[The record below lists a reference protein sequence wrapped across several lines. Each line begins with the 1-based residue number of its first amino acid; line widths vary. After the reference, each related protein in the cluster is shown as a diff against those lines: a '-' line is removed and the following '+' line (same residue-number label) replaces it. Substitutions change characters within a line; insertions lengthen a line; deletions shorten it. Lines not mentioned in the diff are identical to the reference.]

1 MKEKIHHF
9 ALILLVLLMVV
20 GGISI
25 FLNNASYNPNFSV
38 IDAITGATKRSKRS
52 DDKSET
58 VSVWKYSMDDIALSE
73 KNYIEESIVTPEGT
87 YKVLKNTASI
97 ESTDHILL
105 LSDKGNKEYQK
116 AVQNIT
122 ESLEN
127 QGYQIQIKECSE
139 TMMLSLVHAGHF
151 YMFVMSEEDTP

>member
-1 MKEKIHHF
+1 MKEKIRHY

-38 IDAITGATKRSKRS
+38 IDAITGATKRSKRNNN
-52 DDKSET
+52 KNQT

-73 KNYIEESIVTPEGT
+73 KNYTEETIITPEST
-87 YKVLKNTASI
+87 YKVLKNTANI
-97 ESTDHILL
+97 ESTNNILL

-116 AVQNIT
+116 AVQNIAEYL
-122 ESLEN
+122 ES

-151 YMFVMSEEDTP
+151 GMFVMNEEDTP